1 MISPSFV
8 LYCSSCG
15 KQHSIYIDQKPPLV
29 ELTDEN
35 QQLKEEKLYLNQVCE
50 SLSERLVAAES
61 MAAWDDVDG
70 NAIANLL

>member
-8 LYCSSCG
+8 LCCSSCG
-15 KQHSIYIDQKPPLV
+15 KQHSIYINQKPLD

-61 MAAWDDVDG
+61 MAAWDDIDG